1 MMGKEEEALQ
11 WEDGKQIQM
20 WPWPLLLDGGVTFER
35 RPMPHDLSCA
45 LHNNTPNVEPTKFK
59 TLEQKLICCQ

>member
-11 WEDGKQIQM
+11 WEDGKQILL
-20 WPWPLLLDGGVTFER
+20 WPWLLLLDGGVPFER